1 MGRSDIRRLTVLNI
15 VSWLMPFI
23 GLIIL
28 LIIATRNAA
37 IDDIVVILA
46 AAPIIPSLGS
56 LRVLTWLTQAVTA
69 MIIGILLAFNIFDAR
84 SIEFSIWV
92 GVLFLYFSSFVTAQ
106 ARFRKSQYLKQFQ
119 GLVADSRTND
129 IAARHD
135 PLTNLLNRRG
145 ILEYLSDNKYD
156 EMSIALLDCDYF
168 KRVNDEFGH
177 QAGDEYLQAIGSRL
191 KASVKSTD
199 GVARWGGDEFIVAL
213 PANDNTCLEVLH
225 RFNQELIDHP
235 ILTNFGLI
243 EGTIS
248 AGVTTMRKHESM
260 DACIARA
267 DKNLYRAKEAGRS
280 RVVSDSMTMENVK
293 ASHA

>member
-1 MGRSDIRRLTVLNI
+1 MRRLTMLNI

-37 IDDIVVILA
+37 IDDIVVIIA
-46 AAPIIPSLGS
+46 ATPLIPSLGS
-56 LRVLTWLTQAVTA
+56 QRVLTWVTQGITAV
-69 MIIGILLAFNIFDAR
+69 IIGLLLAFNIFDAR
-84 SIEFSIWV
+84 GIEFSIWV

-106 ARFRKSQYLKQFQ
+106 ARYRKSQYLKEFQ
-119 GLVADSRTND
+119 ELVSDSRINE
-129 IAARHD
+129 IASKHD

-145 ILEYLSDNKYD
+145 ILEYLSDKKYD

-177 QAGDEYLQAIGSRL
+177 RAGDEYLQAVGSRL

-213 PANDNTCLEVLH
+213 KADDNTCLEVLH
-225 RFNQELIDHP
+225 RFNQELLDHP

-248 AGVTTMRKHESM
+248 AGVTQMRKHESI
-260 DACIARA
+260 DAGIARA
-267 DKNLYRAKEAGRS
+267 DKNLYRAKESGRS

>member
-1 MGRSDIRRLTVLNI
+1 MRRLTVLN
-15 VSWLMPFI
+15 VVGWLMPFI

-37 IDDIVVILA
+37 IDDIVVIIA
-46 AAPIIPSLGS
+46 ATPLIPSLGS
-56 LRVLTWLTQAVTA
+56 QRVLTWVTQGITAV
-69 MIIGILLAFNIFDAR
+69 IIGLLLAFNIFDAR
-84 SIEFSIWV
+84 GIEFSIWV

-106 ARFRKSQYLKQFQ
+106 ARYRKSQYLKEFQ
-119 GLVADSRTND
+119 ELVSDSRINE
-129 IAARHD
+129 IASKHD

-145 ILEYLSDNKYD
+145 ILEYLSDKKYD

-177 QAGDEYLQAIGSRL
+177 RAGDEYLQAVGSRL

-213 PANDNTCLEVLH
+213 KADDNTCLEVLH
-225 RFNQELIDHP
+225 RFNQELLDHP

-248 AGVTTMRKHESM
+248 AGVTQMRKHESI
-260 DACIARA
+260 DAGIARA
-267 DKNLYRAKEAGRS
+267 DKNLYRAKESGRS

>member
-1 MGRSDIRRLTVLNI
+1 MRRLTVLN
-15 VSWLMPFI
+15 VVGWLMPFI

-37 IDDIVVILA
+37 IDDIVVIIA
-46 AAPIIPSLGS
+46 ATPLIPSLGS
-56 LRVLTWLTQAVTA
+56 QRVLTWVTQGITAV
-69 MIIGILLAFNIFDAR
+69 IIGLLLAFNIFDAR
-84 SIEFSIWV
+84 GIEFSIWV

-106 ARFRKSQYLKQFQ
+106 ARYRKSQYLKEFQ
-119 GLVADSRTND
+119 ELVSDSRINE
-129 IAARHD
+129 IASKHD

-145 ILEYLSDNKYD
+145 ILEYLSDKKYD

-177 QAGDEYLQAIGSRL
+177 QAGDEYLQAVGSRL

-213 PANDNTCLEVLH
+213 KADDNTCLEVLH
-225 RFNQELIDHP
+225 RFNQELLDHP

-248 AGVTTMRKHESM
+248 AGVTQMRKHESI
-260 DACIARA
+260 DAGIARA
-267 DKNLYRAKEAGRS
+267 DKNLYRAKESGRS